1 MNIHHYFFTFTY
13 SFCLWIVHLHM
24 QYRGGSRISS
34 YGGGALKKIAPSG
47 GRRENCWGI
56 SCEKSRFYAKKSY
69 FFPILGEARAGC
81 SPLDTP
87 LQYMTTNYGIQVV
100 QRLCQSMRMTTDIFF
115 KSYLL
120 VSYIMPQPNN
130 W

>member
-1 MNIHHYFFTFTY
+1 M
-13 SFCLWIVHLHM
+13 
-24 QYRGGSRISS
+24 G
-34 YGGGALKKIAPSG
+34 GGGALKKIAPSG

-56 SCEKSRFYAKKSY
+56 SWEKSRFYAKKSY

-81 SPLDTP
+81 SPLDPP

-100 QRLCQSMRMTTDIFF
+100 QRLCQSMRMTTEKKCF

-120 VSYIMPQPNN
+120 VSYIMLQPNKS
-130 W
+130 